1 MTSPTSNR
9 ARVLAGLG
17 FLIASTSAL
26 LAQTAYQTPSL
37 QPLTGGWSSTAE
49 GASLTTDFGPTRGTG
64 SVTIQAIGGGDFGS
78 LPGNPYDFSD
88 WYPVTDA
95 TLSNGDTVHFD
106 SAIIFTPNS
115 GGATTPGTAGFS
127 ITFTLDSGVFQ
138 AGDVFAAGSLDYNPT
153 SGRGTYFQPG
163 PMLLAPDTTTIPAD
177 GVQPLLAIA
186 GTQADP
192 NGPLYT
198 ANAGT
203 SPGGTSG
210 CGLFRVAQDTQSFT
224 AWFTATGASQGVVFT
239 MATPVPEPTA
249 PLLTGLAG
257 GLLLFRRK
265 RSY

>member
-17 FLIASTSAL
+17 LLIATTSGGF
-26 LAQTAYQTPSL
+26 AQTAYQTPSL
-37 QPLTGGWSSTAE
+37 QPLTGGWSSTTE
-49 GASLTTDFGPTRGTG
+49 GVSLTTDFGPARGTG
-64 SVTIQAIGGGDFGS
+64 SVTIRPIGGGDFGS
-78 LPGNPYDFSD
+78 LAGNPYNFSD
-88 WYPVTDA
+88 WYPTSDA

-106 SAIIFTPNS
+106 KAIIFTPIS

-138 AGDVFAAGSLDYNPT
+138 AGDVFAAGSLDYNPA

-163 PMLLAPDTTTIPAD
+163 PLLLAPDTVTIPAD
-177 GVQPLLAIA
+177 GVQPLLAIS
-186 GTQADP
+186 GTESNP

-198 ANAGT
+198 ANAGN

-210 CGLFRVAQDTQSFT
+210 YGLFRVAQDTQSFT

-239 MATPVPEPTA
+239 MATPVPEPAA
-249 PLLTGLAG
+249 PLLIGLTG
-257 GLLLFRRK
+257 GLLLLRRK
-265 RSY
+265 RGC